1 MSQVIPQGASGANDL
16 GPTSDPD
23 RYKAQQPPR
32 LPVPW
37 GDGQNR
43 VPTTLRGVTTPPP
56 PTAPTGRR
64 ISRLV
69 LVLSIIARMP
79 QGLAPLAVVL
89 LAQERTGSIAA
100 AGLAGGAWAIGSAVS
115 QPLWG
120 GFAGRGRA
128 HRVEAATASSQGI
141 VLLLLASGVGGSEST
156 LVLLAAAG
164 GLLSAPTSPISRTLW
179 PELSEDQ
186 KDLDALYA
194 LDATWQEMVF
204 IAGPALVGVLVAVSG
219 PGAALV
225 AAATCGV
232 TGGLIFAWVVRPLWQ
247 PHPATAARI
256 GLVTALVRLAGPYA
270 ALCVMALGLGL
281 VEVGVPAVAILEQ
294 NRAASGWLLAL
305 WSVGSLVGGLLAS
318 RVTWRRGPAQR
329 WPWLLAGVTAGT
341 ATVVVGWHF
350 GLGWLGVTLFV
361 SGLALAPSLAAG
373 YGVVGERAAP
383 GRRTDAFAWTTTFLL
398 LGFGSGAALGGV
410 LADIS
415 PTWAFAAGTV
425 VTALAVGI
433 AALGARPHHT
443 PLGQLA
449 SP

>member
-1 MSQVIPQGASGANDL
+1 VSRVVPQGASGANDL
-16 GPTSDPD
+16 GPTRDPD
-23 RYKAQQPPR
+23 RYKAQQPLR
-32 LPVPW
+32 LPVTR
-37 GDGQNR
+37 GKGQNR
-43 VPTTLRGVTTPPP
+43 VPATLRGVTASPSR
-56 PTAPTGRR
+56 APGTGRR
-64 ISRLV
+64 VSRLV

-100 AGLAGGAWAIGSAVS
+100 AGLAGGAWAVGSAVS
-115 QPLWG
+115 QPVWG

-128 HRVEAATASSQGI
+128 HRVEAATALSQGL
-141 VLLLLASGVGGSEST
+141 VLLLLAFGVGGSEPA
-156 LVLLAAAG
+156 LVLLAAVG

-179 PELSEDQ
+179 PELAEDQ

-219 PGAALV
+219 PGAALT
-225 AAATCGV
+225 AAASCGAA
-232 TGGLIFAWVVRPLWQ
+232 GGLIFAWVVRPLWQ
-247 PHPATAARI
+247 PYHPAAHRISLAA
-256 GLVTALVRLAGPYA
+256 ALARLMGPYA

-281 VEVGVPAVAILEQ
+281 VEVGVPAAAILEQ

-305 WSVGSLVGGLLAS
+305 WSLGSLIGGLVAS

-329 WPWLLAGVTAGT
+329 WPGLLAGVTVGT
-341 ATVVVGWHF
+341 ATIVVGWTF
-350 GLGWLGVTLFV
+350 GLGWLGFTLFL

-373 YGVVGERAAP
+373 YGVIGERAAP

-398 LGFGSGAALGGV
+398 LGFGGGAAIGGV

-433 AALGARPHHT
+433 ASLSARH
-443 PLGQLA
+443 
-449 SP
+449 

>member
-1 MSQVIPQGASGANDL
+1 MTSPHPQQSG
-16 GPTSDPD
+16 
-23 RYKAQQPPR
+23 
-32 LPVPW
+32 
-37 GDGQNR
+37 
-43 VPTTLRGVTTPPP
+43 
-56 PTAPTGRR
+56 TGRR
-64 ISRLV
+64 TSRLV
-69 LVLSIIARMP
+69 LVLSIVARMP

-128 HRVEAATASSQGI
+128 HRVEAITALAQGLL
-141 VLLLLASGVGGSEST
+141 LLLLAFGPWEAEVA
-156 LVLLAAAG
+156 LVVMAAAG
-164 GLLSAPTSPISRTLW
+164 GLLAAPTSPISRTLW
-179 PELSEDQ
+179 PQLARDQ
-186 KDLDALYA
+186 HDLDALYA

-219 PGAALV
+219 PDAALL
-225 AAATCGV
+225 AAATCGAL
-232 TGGLIFAWVVRPLWQ
+232 GGLVFAYVVRPLWH
-247 PHPATAARI
+247 PHPAPESRTPLR
-256 GLVTALVRLAGPYA
+256 TALLGLAGPYA

-305 WSVGSLVGGLLAS
+305 WSLGSLVGGLVAS
-318 RVTWRRGPAQR
+318 RVRWRRGPAAR
-329 WPWLLAGVTAGT
+329 WPWLLAGVTLGT

-350 GLGWLGVTLFV
+350 GLGWLGFTLFL

-373 YGVVGERAAP
+373 YGVIGDRAAA

-398 LGFGSGAALGGV
+398 LGFGGGAAIGGV

-415 PTWAFAAGTV
+415 PSWTFTAGTV
-425 VTALAVGI
+425 VSAFAAVI
-433 AALGARPHHT
+433 AGVSGRRQRVRWTRLSSQTGSDDSYTRPSEPKT
-443 PLGQLA
+443 R
-449 SP
+449 

>member
-1 MSQVIPQGASGANDL
+1 M
-16 GPTSDPD
+16 T
-23 RYKAQQPPR
+23 R
-32 LPVPW
+32 

-43 VPTTLRGVTTPPP
+43 VPATLRGVTTPPSSSVG
-56 PTAPTGRR
+56 TGRR
-64 ISRLV
+64 TSRLV

-128 HRVEAATASSQGI
+128 HRVEAVTSLSQGV
-141 VLLLLASGVGGSEST
+141 VLLLLAIGVGASEPA
-156 LVLLAAAG
+156 LVLLSAAG
-164 GLLSAPTSPISRTLW
+164 GLLAAPTSPISRTLW
-179 PELSEDQ
+179 PQLAEDQ

-219 PGAALV
+219 PGAALA
-225 AAATCGV
+225 AAATCGAV
-232 TGGLIFAWVVRPLWQ
+232 GGLIFAWVVRPLWQ
-247 PHPATAARI
+247 PHPPSAHRV
-256 GLVTALVRLAGPYA
+256 GLASALARLALPFA
-270 ALCVMALGLGL
+270 ALGVMALGLGL
-281 VEVGVPAVAILEQ
+281 VEVGVPAAAILEH

-305 WSVGSLVGGLLAS
+305 WSLGSLIGGLAAS
-318 RVTWRRGPAQR
+318 RVTWRRGPSHR
-329 WPWLLAGVTAGT
+329 WPFLLAGVTAGT
-341 ATVVVGWHF
+341 ATIVVGWSF
-350 GLGWLGVTLFV
+350 GLGWLGFTLFL

-373 YGVVGERAAP
+373 YGVIGERAAD

-398 LGFGSGAALGGV
+398 LGFGGGAAIGGV

-415 PTWAFAAGTV
+415 PSWAFTAGTV

-433 AALGARPHHT
+433 AGLSARR
-443 PLGQLA
+443 
-449 SP
+449 

>member
-1 MSQVIPQGASGANDL
+1 M
-16 GPTSDPD
+16 
-23 RYKAQQPPR
+23 
-32 LPVPW
+32 
-37 GDGQNR
+37 
-43 VPTTLRGVTTPPP
+43 TTPDASSAEPLVGLEVDP
-56 PTAPTGRR
+56 GPGQSVGGRR
-64 ISRLV
+64 TSRLV
-69 LVLSIIARMP
+69 LVLSIVARMP

-128 HRVEAATASSQGI
+128 HRVEAVTAVSQGA
-141 VLLLLASGVGGSEST
+141 VLVFMAFGSWGAEGALVALAFG
-156 LVLLAAAG
+156 G
-164 GLLSAPTSPISRTLW
+164 GLVSAPTSPISRTLW
-179 PELSEDQ
+179 PQLARDQ
-186 KDLDALYA
+186 HDLDALYA

-219 PGAALV
+219 PDAALL

-232 TGGLIFAWVVRPLWQ
+232 LGGLVFAWVVRPLWQ
-247 PHPATAARI
+247 RHPAPASRTPL
-256 GLVTALVRLAGPYA
+256 GSALKSLAGPYA

-305 WSVGSLVGGLLAS
+305 WSLGSLVGGLVAS
-318 RVTWRRGPAQR
+318 RVRWRRGPAQR
-329 WPWLLAGVTAGT
+329 WPWLLTGVTVGT
-341 ATVVVGWHF
+341 ATIVVGWNF
-350 GLGWLGVTLFV
+350 GLAWLGFTLFL

-373 YGVVGERAAP
+373 YGVIGDRAAA

-398 LGFGSGAALGGV
+398 LGFGGGAAIGGI

-415 PTWAFAAGTV
+415 PTWTFTAGTAVTAFAAVIASFGVRRATV
-425 VTALAVGI
+425 TG
-433 AALGARPHHT
+433 
-443 PLGQLA
+443 
-449 SP
+449 

>member
-1 MSQVIPQGASGANDL
+1 
-16 GPTSDPD
+16 
-23 RYKAQQPPR
+23 
-32 LPVPW
+32 
-37 GDGQNR
+37 
-43 VPTTLRGVTTPPP
+43 
-56 PTAPTGRR
+56 
-64 ISRLV
+64 
-69 LVLSIIARMP
+69 MP

-128 HRVEAATASSQGI
+128 HRVEAATALAQGS
-141 VLLLLASGVGGSEST
+141 VLLVLAAGVGST
-156 LVLLAAAG
+156 EGELVLLSSLG

-179 PELSEDQ
+179 PQLAEDQ
-186 KDLDALYA
+186 SDLDSLYT

-204 IAGPALVGVLVAVSG
+204 IAGPALVGVLVALSG
-219 PGAALV
+219 PGAALL
-225 AAATCGV
+225 AAACAGAM
-232 TGGLIFAWVVRPLWQ
+232 GGLVFAWVIRPLW
-247 PHPATAARI
+247 HALPAVASRV
-256 GLVTALVRLAGPYA
+256 GLVRALTALAGPYA
-270 ALCVMALGLGL
+270 ALCVMALGLGF

-305 WSVGSLVGGLLAS
+305 WSLGSLVGGLVAS

-329 WPWLLAGVTAGT
+329 WPWLLGGVTVGT
-341 ATVVVGWHF
+341 ATIVVGWHF

-373 YGVVGERAAP
+373 YGVVGDRAAP

-398 LGFGSGAALGGV
+398 LGFGGGASMGGV

-415 PTWAFAAGTV
+415 PSWAFTAGTG

-433 AALGARPHHT
+433 AALGARAHRT
-443 PLGQLA
+443 PLG
-449 SP
+449 